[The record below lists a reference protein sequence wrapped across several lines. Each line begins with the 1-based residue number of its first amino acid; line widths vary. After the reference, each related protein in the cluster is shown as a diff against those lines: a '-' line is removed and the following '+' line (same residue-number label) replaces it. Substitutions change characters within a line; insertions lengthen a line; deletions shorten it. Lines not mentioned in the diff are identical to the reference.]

1 MKYILLIVL
10 SFNSVD
16 ENTKDIELRIPYENK
31 EECLKASKKI
41 DFSFKIP
48 GKNITTKSECI
59 LKENKKSDGNIE
71 T

>member
-31 EECLKASKKI
+31 EECLKASKK
-41 DFSFKIP
+41 
-48 GKNITTKSECI
+48 
-59 LKENKKSDGNIE
+59 
-71 T
+71 

>member
-31 EECLKASKKI
+31 EECFKASKKL
-41 DFSFKIP
+41 DFSLKFPRKSV
-48 GKNITTKSECI
+48 TTKSEFI